1 VNENI
6 IMRTLIDFANF
17 ERPLIIR
24 PKPNPTGTETTRTR
38 HIEAEIQ
45 TSIKEGDSKAQ
56 ISTSILR
63 NTLKIS
69 IDVKIETEVVE
80 NTQVSVIKP
89 IVATKKGKFRE
100 FEKKPP
106 NIIVTLIRPF
116 NIQSIT
122 NKRPKKV

>member
-1 VNENI
+1 
-6 IMRTLIDFANF
+6 M
-17 ERPLIIR
+17 
-24 PKPNPTGTETTRTR
+24 TRTR

-63 NTLKIS
+63 NTLKINM
-69 IDVKIETEVVE
+69 DVKIETEVVK
-80 NTQVSVIKP
+80 NTQVNVITP
-89 IVATKKGKFRE
+89 ILATEKGKFRK

-106 NIIVTLIRPF
+106 NIMVTLIRPF

-122 NKRPKKV
+122 NKRPNKV